1 MGHLS
6 QHRVKWLL
14 LANLKERR
22 FDESTVYSQF
32 LSVIYSKKVIDIVT
46 LGVELPIQRPSILK
60 TAARMRLKAPSSL
73 PILSKMVQI
82 TASGMGDNK

>member
-32 LSVIYSKKVIDIVT
+32 LNFIYSKEVIDIVI
-46 LGVELPIQRPSILK
+46 LRVELPIQ
-60 TAARMRLKAPSSL
+60 TAQLCVFGL
-73 PILSKMVQI
+73 
-82 TASGMGDNK
+82 